1 MCQWETLVPEIWA
14 GTRPAPTLLHKTE
27 RFTVVGKKIMLAI
40 ILKELHCY
48 CNSTKYRRIQFL
60 IICAL
65 TLLLFV
71 ATIEFYADSRT
82 GKPIDVG
89 KQTYT
94 LFIIALFIVQF
105 WVPRHAVEAWHTEGI
120 QRTYQAH
127 PQGYGQNG
135 ALLALTPLTNWKI
148 LVGKLSAI
156 VVWALW
162 SIWLII
168 PLLALS
174 NYIGGLTVTQ
184 LVRCAAVLL
193 VSCIFYAF
201 IGVGFALWN
210 SPIRAK
216 RISYGLI
223 LLTTFLPLVPV
234 PPFNAIPLFAA
245 TSPLCALLSI
255 LSVESTHLWVW
266 NIGLFCT
273 LFLLFF
279 PILIKQMR
287 F

>member
-1 MCQWETLVPEIWA
+1 
-14 GTRPAPTLLHKTE
+14 
-27 RFTVVGKKIMLAI
+27 MLAI

-65 TLLLFV
+65 TLLLFA
-71 ATIEFYADSRT
+71 ATVEFYADSRT

-94 LFIIALFIVQF
+94 LFMIALFIVQF
-105 WVPRHAVEAWHTEGI
+105 WVPRHAVEAWHIEGT
-120 QRTYQAH
+120 RRSYHTL
-127 PQGYGQNG
+127 PREWGQNG
-135 ALLALTPLTNWKI
+135 ALLALTPLANWKI

-168 PLLALS
+168 PLLVLS
-174 NYIGGLTVTQ
+174 NYIGGLTTTQ

-201 IGVGFALWN
+201 IGVSFALWN
-210 SPIRAK
+210 SAIRAK
-216 RISYGLI
+216 RISYGLV

-234 PPFNAIPLFAA
+234 PPFNTIPMFAA
-245 TSPLCALLSI
+245 MSPLCALLSI
-255 LSVESTHLWVW
+255 LSADPTHLWVW
-266 NIGLFCT
+266 NIGLFCV
-273 LFLLFF
+273 LSVLLF
-279 PILIKQMR
+279 PILLRWMR

>member
-1 MCQWETLVPEIWA
+1 
-14 GTRPAPTLLHKTE
+14 
-27 RFTVVGKKIMLAI
+27 MLAI

-65 TLLLFV
+65 TLLLFA
-71 ATIEFYADSRT
+71 ATVEFYADSRT

-105 WVPRHAVEAWHTEGI
+105 WVPRHAVEAWHIEGT
-120 QRTYQAH
+120 RRSYHTL
-127 PQGYGQNG
+127 PREWGQNG
-135 ALLALTPLTNWKI
+135 ALLALTPLANWKI

-162 SIWLII
+162 GIWLII
-168 PLLALS
+168 PLLVLS
-174 NYIGGLTVTQ
+174 NYIGGLTTTQ

-201 IGVGFALWN
+201 IGVSFALWN
-210 SPIRAK
+210 STIRAK
-216 RISYGLI
+216 RISYGLV

-234 PPFNAIPLFAA
+234 PPFNTIPMFAA
-245 TSPLCALLSI
+245 MSPLCALLSI
-255 LSVESTHLWVW
+255 LSADPTHLWVW
-266 NIGLFCT
+266 NIGLFCV
-273 LFLLFF
+273 LSVLLF
-279 PILIKQMR
+279 PILLRWMR